1 MNERA
6 DTEESR
12 RKRSLTPLWVLLA
25 VTVLPYVLGWWYF
38 SHQDAVPL
46 GEAGNKGDLVTPVR
60 ELPAL
65 PLETLEGE
73 TAATGDL
80 LGKWTLIAVGPGAC
94 SEACERDLYFLRQ
107 IRRAMGEERFRVQR
121 LYLATDAEDLR
132 GLREKLAAE
141 YEGTRV
147 VTGPAAS
154 RERLLELLRVNGIE
168 DPTGARFIVD
178 PLGNLMMSYP
188 ADSNPEDTAD
198 DLRRLLELSRIG

>member
-6 DTEESR
+6 DTDSE
-12 RKRSLTPLWVLLA
+12 RKRSLTPLWVLIA

-38 SHQDAVPL
+38 SNQDTVPL
-46 GEAGNKGDLVTPVR
+46 GEPGNKGDLVEPVR
-60 ELPAL
+60 ALPAL
-65 PLETLEGE
+65 PLETLDGE
-73 TAATGDL
+73 IAGTADL
-80 LGKWTLIAVGPGAC
+80 LGRWTLIAVGPASC
-94 SEACERDLYFLRQ
+94 PETCERDLYLLRQ

-121 LYLATDAEDLR
+121 LYVATDAEGLD
-132 GLREKLAAE
+132 GLREKLAD

-147 VTGPAAS
+147 VTGPEAS

-168 DPTGARFIVD
+168 DPAGARFIVD
-178 PLGNLMMSYP
+178 PLGNLMMSYA